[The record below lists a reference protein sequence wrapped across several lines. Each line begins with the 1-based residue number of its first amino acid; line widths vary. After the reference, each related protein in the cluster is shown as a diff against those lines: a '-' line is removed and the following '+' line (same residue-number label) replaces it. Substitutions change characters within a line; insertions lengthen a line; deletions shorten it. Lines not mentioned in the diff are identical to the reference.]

1 MKQNTSNM
9 LVPTKITMETLKTK
23 IHIIRGQK
31 VMLAADL
38 AEIYGYSTKA
48 SNQQVRNNIEKFDED
63 FRFQF
68 TWDEVEELSRSNFLT
83 LKVPVFLL

>member
-48 SNQQVRNNIEKFDED
+48 CQPASTE
-63 FRFQF
+63 
-68 TWDEVEELSRSNFLT
+68 
-83 LKVPVFLL
+83 